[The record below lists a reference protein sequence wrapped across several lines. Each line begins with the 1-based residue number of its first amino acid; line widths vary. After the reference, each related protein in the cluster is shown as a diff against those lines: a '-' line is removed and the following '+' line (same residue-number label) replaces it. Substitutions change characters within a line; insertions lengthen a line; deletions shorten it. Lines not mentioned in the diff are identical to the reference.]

1 MTTGEKTCRPMRT
14 KEMTLP
20 RWAPWTYLFDIHSA
34 GKGAFGDNP
43 EANKTLAAD
52 SAITILNTL
61 IIASNP

>member
-1 MTTGEKTCRPMRT
+1 
-14 KEMTLP
+14 MTLP